1 MTSTSH
7 SINAAAVP
15 NAKPDSFFSETAE
28 LLGPGC
34 VRNAEGVFTTP
45 TGLRFTLNSEQTD
58 VEFLVRPEVS
68 MTVMAA
74 DLSGQM
80 VFRLLA
86 VQSLLMREMNW
97 WLSANDIGQLQLSPI
112 QWHTEPATVAACID
126 LAGVLTPS
134 VMKFIV
140 TGEPAPSQ

>member
-1 MTSTSH
+1 MPSTSH
-7 SINAAAVP
+7 SINTAAAP

-34 VRNAEGVFTTP
+34 VQNAEGVFTTP
-45 TGLRFTLNSEQTD
+45 TGLRFTLKSEQTD
-58 VEFLVRPEVS
+58 VEFLVRPEVL

-97 WLSANDIGQLQLSPI
+97 WLSANDTGQLQLSPI
-112 QWHTEPATVAACID
+112 QCHTKPAIVAGCID
-126 LAGVLTPS
+126 LAGVLMPS

>member
-1 MTSTSH
+1 M
-7 SINAAAVP
+7 
-15 NAKPDSFFSETAE
+15 AE

-34 VRNAEGVFTTP
+34 TQNAGGVFTTS
-45 TGLRFTLNSEQTD
+45 TGLHFTLKSEQSD
-58 VEFLVRPEVS
+58 VDFLVRPEVL
-68 MTVMAA
+68 MTVIAA

-97 WLSANDIGQLQLSPI
+97 WLSASDTGQLQLSPI

-126 LAGVLTPS
+126 LAAVLMPS
-134 VMKFIV
+134 VMKFIL
-140 TGEPAPSQ
+140 TGEPAPLQ